1 MTSLVKIQGIL
12 QRSYAGRRGRDRDTY
27 ALRTYRDSSPSFGW
41 SDLPV
46 SSSSES
52 PSFVLFLAPNEKGD
66 DTFVILFLGV
76 QEILD
81 FLDSE
86 SITICFSFPSNSDGF
101 ILVIWCI
108 PMFVCLPGLSSG
120 SPVL

>member
-1 MTSLVKIQGIL
+1 MITSSEKIYSIMK
-12 QRSYAGRRGRDRDTY
+12 RSYTGRRGRGGDRDRDTY

-46 SSSSES
+46 SSSSDS

-66 DTFVILFLGV
+66 DTSVILFLGV

-101 ILVIWCI
+101 ILVI
-108 PMFVCLPGLSSG
+108 
-120 SPVL
+120 

>member
-27 ALRTYRDSSPSFGW
+27 ALRTYRDS
-41 SDLPV
+41 
-46 SSSSES
+46 S